1 MACYDILVE
10 FVVAKVTIRF
20 DARTHKIAQIDG
32 SNLGFYRFPPF
43 SLISCVNSE
52 LTGMVER
59 MSSCRFWW
67 RGSVVSALLVIETR
81 IPLRIV

>member
-43 SLISCVNSE
+43 SHFYTGSLKT
-52 LTGMVER
+52 TGMVEI
-59 MSSCRFWW
+59 MSSSGF
-67 RGSVVSALLVIETR
+67 G
-81 IPLRIV
+81 

>member
-32 SNLGFYRFPPF
+32 SNLGART
-43 SLISCVNSE
+43 SLPTHTHNE
-52 LTGMVER
+52 NDDA
-59 MSSCRFWW
+59 
-67 RGSVVSALLVIETR
+67 RGFKSRRPRIRPHNLICLPVRRSASRKLLI
-81 IPLRIV
+81 